1 MKDHSQT
8 VHHQFDPQA
17 QAYLASAVHASGPDL
32 HYAATLAEQAV
43 PKGKGMFLDMG
54 CGAGHLTY
62 ALAPHAAQVTAAD
75 PSPQMVATVAATA
88 KEKGLGNV
96 ETTQANANT
105 MSFSANQFCITTSRY
120 SAHHWLDIGNCIANM
135 RRVTKPGGY
144 LLMIDVLGH
153 EDPLVDTHLQAME
166 LLRDPS
172 HIRNLTATQ
181 WRNVITRSGFEL
193 LEEKTWP
200 LPIAFAPWIT
210 RMNTSQQRAEMILT
224 LQADAP
230 SEVRNALQFTP
241 DGSFMLQTGL
251 FWAKAV

>member
-1 MKDHSQT
+1 MTDHSQT
-8 VHHQFDPQA
+8 VHRQFDSQA
-17 QAYLASAVHASGPDL
+17 QSYLTSAVHASGPDL
-32 HYAATLAEQAV
+32 NYAAVLAERTI
-43 PKGKGMFLDMG
+43 PKGKGTFLDMG
-54 CGAGHLTY
+54 CGGGHLTY
-62 ALAPHAAQVTAAD
+62 ALAPHAARVTAAD
-75 PSPQMVATVAATA
+75 PSHQMVATVAAAA
-88 KEKGLGNV
+88 KEKGFSNV
-96 ETTQANANT
+96 ETIEAGANAMPFAT
-105 MSFSANQFCITTSRY
+105 GQFCITASRY
-120 SAHHWLDIGNCIANM
+120 SAHHWREIDQCITNM
-135 RRVTKPGGY
+135 RRVTKHGGY

-200 LPIAFAPWIT
+200 LPIAFTPWIT
-210 RMNTSQQRAEMILT
+210 RMNTSQQRAQMVIT
-224 LQADAP
+224 LQEDAP
-230 SEVRNALQFTP
+230 SEVRDALQFTP